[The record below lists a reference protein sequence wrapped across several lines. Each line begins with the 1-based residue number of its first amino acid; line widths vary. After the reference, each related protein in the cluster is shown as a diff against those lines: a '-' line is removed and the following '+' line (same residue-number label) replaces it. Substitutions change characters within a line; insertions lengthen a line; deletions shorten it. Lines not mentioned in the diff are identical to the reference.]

1 VPPRPSRVG
10 ADEND
15 TRCPAEVSRRAAA
28 RDIPVIALSGTV
40 GAGVQ
45 VALDAGLD
53 AYASILTRPCT
64 LDHALQE
71 TSDFLV
77 SSAEQTMRLLLV
89 GRRLA
94 WQEADAR

>member
-1 VPPRPSRVG
+1 M
-10 ADEND
+10 
-15 TRCPAEVSRRAAA
+15 PAEASRRAAA

-45 VALDAGLD
+45 AALDAGLD
-53 AYASILTRPCT
+53 AYASLLTRPCT
-64 LDHALQE
+64 LDHALQA

-94 WQEADAR
+94 WQEAEAR

>member
-1 VPPRPSRVG
+1 M
-10 ADEND
+10 
-15 TRCPAEVSRRAAA
+15 
-28 RDIPVIALSGTV
+28 
-40 GAGVQ
+40 
-45 VALDAGLD
+45 
-53 AYASILTRPCT
+53 LTRPCT

-94 WQEADAR
+94 WQEAEAR